1 MPSLTRAPVERTQL
15 CRKPPGGPPPP
26 GNQDNERPGKP
37 TGTVP
42 GVIDSLRNVRFWFT
56 PSRLRGQGVTPDYR
70 FSLANERTFLAWLRT
85 ALALIGGGFAVD
97 QFLPGLRREWR
108 VGLALALLGAGA
120 LCSLRAVNHWVR
132 CERAMRRGED
142 LPVTRFPALVSLVVA
157 VVAVAM
163 VIVVFVG
170 RGK

>member
-1 MPSLTRAPVERTQL
+1 MSYFVQSLKLWFAPERI
-15 CRKPPGGPPPP
+15 REDG
-26 GNQDNERPGKP
+26 D
-37 TGTVP
+37 
-42 GVIDSLRNVRFWFT
+42 
-56 PSRLRGQGVTPDYR
+56 TPDYR

-97 QFLPGLRREWR
+97 QFLPDLRWGWR
-108 VGLALALLGAGA
+108 IGLALALLASGV

-142 LPVTRFPALVSLVVA
+142 LPSSRFPTVLSLAVA

-163 VIVVFVG
+163 VVVVLFG
-170 RGK
+170 WEG

>member
-1 MPSLTRAPVERTQL
+1 MIAFV
-15 CRKPPGGPPPP
+15 
-26 GNQDNERPGKP
+26 
-37 TGTVP
+37 
-42 GVIDSLRNVRFWFT
+42 RNVRLWFA
-56 PSRLRGQGVTPDYR
+56 PQEIREEGRTPDYR

-97 QFLPGLRREWR
+97 QFLPDLPWAWR
-108 VGLALALLGAGA
+108 VGLALGLLAAGV

-142 LPVTRFPALVSLVVA
+142 LPASRFPALLSIVVA

-163 VIVVFVG
+163 VVVVFIG
-170 RGK
+170 WER